1 MSALP
6 YMKINKHIERAIKE
20 INFAI
25 EWETKEKQDLEID
38 FWLQQMYLQGRIDA
52 FKESIEIHNK

>member
-1 MSALP
+1 
-6 YMKINKHIERAIKE
+6 MKINKHIERAIKE

>member
-1 MSALP
+1 MNGKP
-6 YMKINKHIERAIKE
+6 NMKINKHIERAIKE